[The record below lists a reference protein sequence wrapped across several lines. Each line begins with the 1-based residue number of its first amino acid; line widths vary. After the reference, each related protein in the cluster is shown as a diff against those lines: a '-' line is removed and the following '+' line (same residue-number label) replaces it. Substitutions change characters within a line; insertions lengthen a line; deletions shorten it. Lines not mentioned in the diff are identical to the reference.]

1 MSVNNWER
9 IFSNYFLRRVFP
21 ICFCMLKYISKR
33 CSIMYDVAIIDDE
46 RVLFDNGDSDSSST
60 CYAYQAQTFEGAA

>member
-9 IFSNYFLRRVFP
+9 IFSNYFYDEYSQYA
-21 ICFCMLKYISKR
+21 FCLLKYISKR
-33 CSIMYDVAIIDDE
+33 CMIMNDVAIIDDE

-60 CYAYQAQTFEGAA
+60 CYTYQAQTFEGAA

>member
-1 MSVNNWER
+1 
-9 IFSNYFLRRVFP
+9 
-21 ICFCMLKYISKR
+21 MLKYISKR
-33 CSIMYDVAIIDDE
+33 CIIMYDVAIIDDE